1 MFPRYTEAVPDSLQE
16 KDRQQEE
23 VRDDSLSSA
32 TQPASGVDMPLL
44 LRKQEKM
51 LADLRPLG
59 SLLVAFSGGADS
71 AYLAW
76 AAQQALGDRALAVT
90 ALSPSFSEHDRR
102 ESERFAAA
110 AGIHHECIETDEFS
124 NPLYVANSADRC
136 YHCKDELF
144 EKLEALACAR
154 GFSAIAYGINAD
166 DTHEFRPGHRAA
178 AEHQILAPLLDA
190 GLRKNEIRALS
201 RLAGLTTWDRP
212 AAACLSSRVA
222 YGTAV
227 TPELLAR
234 IERGESFLRD
244 LGFRQFRLRVHGE
257 LARIEIA
264 PEELTHALAAEMVQR
279 MSAYLKELG
288 FTYVTLDLEGYRTG
302 SLNALIK
309 KRSA

>member
-1 MFPRYTEAVPDSLQE
+1 MS
-16 KDRQQEE
+16 E
-23 VRDDSLSSA
+23 VNSES
-32 TQPASGVDMPLL
+32 
-44 LRKQEKM
+44 LRKQEN
-51 LADLRPLG
+51 LFASLCALD

-76 AAQQALGDRALAVT
+76 AAHQALGHRALAIT
-90 ALSPSFSEHDRR
+90 ALSVSFSEHDRR
-102 ESERFAAA
+102 EAQRFTSANA
-110 AGIHHECIETDEFS
+110 IRHELIDTEEFA

-144 EKLEALACAR
+144 EKMEALAQSR

-178 AEHQILAPLLDA
+178 AEHKILAPLLDA
-190 GLRKNEIRALS
+190 RLHKNEIRELS
-201 RLAGLTTWDRP
+201 HLAGLSTWDRP

-222 YGTAV
+222 YGTPV

-234 IERGESFLRD
+234 IEAGESFLREC
-244 LGFRQFRLRVHGE
+244 GFRQFRLRVHEE

-264 PEELTHALAAEMVQR
+264 PEELKGALTSELLQKI
-279 MSAYLKELG
+279 SSQLKGLG
-288 FTYVTLDLEGYRTG
+288 FTFVTLDLEGYRTG

>member
-1 MFPRYTEAVPDSLQE
+1 MP
-16 KDRQQEE
+16 E
-23 VRDDSLSSA
+23 VNSE
-32 TQPASGVDMPLL
+32 L
-44 LRKQEKM
+44 LRKQEN
-51 LADLRPLG
+51 LFASLRALD

-76 AAQQALGDRALAVT
+76 AAHQALGERALAIT
-90 ALSPSFSEHDRR
+90 ALSASFSEHDRR

-110 AGIHHECIETDEFS
+110 AGIRHEIIRTEEFA
-124 NPLYVANSADRC
+124 NPLYVANNADRC

-144 EKLEALACAR
+144 DKMEAFAR
-154 GFSAIAYGINAD
+154 TRNFSVIAYGINAD

-178 AEHQILAPLLDA
+178 AQHKVLAPLLDA
-190 GLRKNEIRALS
+190 GLRKNEIRELS
-201 RLAGLTTWDRP
+201 RLACLSTWDRP

-234 IERGESFLRD
+234 IEAGETFLRK

-264 PEELTHALAAEMVQR
+264 REELDRALNVELVQQI
-279 MSAYLKELG
+279 SAHLKGLG
-288 FTYVTLDLEGYRTG
+288 FIYVTLDLEGYRTG
-302 SLNALIK
+302 SLNALIR